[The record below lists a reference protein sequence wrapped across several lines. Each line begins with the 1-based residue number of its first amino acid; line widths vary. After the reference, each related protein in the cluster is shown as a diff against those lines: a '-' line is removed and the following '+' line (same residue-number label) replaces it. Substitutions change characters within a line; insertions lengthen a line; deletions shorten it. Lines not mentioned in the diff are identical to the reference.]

1 MLLGGGVGFLPGL
14 RPAALRPMWAFAFA
28 AALGIALGELL
39 PDAAAS
45 LGGGALLLFAA
56 GYVVPSLLERALI
69 SRPGGLGPDFAFVAL
84 AAHQLVDGVA
94 IGSATHLDHG
104 REALMFA
111 FSAHAAPM
119 VAVASLGVARQRGR
133 RALAWWVGGL
143 LAVTLLGVLVS
154 AGPSF
159 GEVLAQAEAVSKAF
173 LAGVLLHVL
182 SHGAEAPGPR
192 STLQRVVDISAM
204 ALGAAVPL
212 LLLELGAEGS
222 PAHAAGHPASPAGLT
237 FTAALLELILESA
250 PSLLLGLGLG
260 ALLQAVELRLPDR
273 WLKGSR
279 FAQAV
284 RGALIGAPL
293 PICACGILPVSEG
306 LWRRG
311 AGPALVVA
319 FMLSTPELGIETFA
333 LSVHFLGW
341 PFAMLRLVGAITLAI
356 TAALALSWVVAR
368 RPGDVAA
375 ASVLN
380 KTTEGPLWRRI
391 VQAFDELVLHVSPW
405 VAAGLLLAAYI
416 EVYLPA
422 EQIALVGGTGLDVLL
437 MAAVAVPTYVC
448 ASSATPLAAVLWAK
462 GLSPGAALIGLLL
475 GPATNVATLGFMR
488 GAFGTRATTITV
500 ITIVGTGLVFAVLA
514 NLWLP
519 ALPSLRVEEALS
531 HAHDGWLEPLAA
543 MGLGALV
550 LRSLWSVGAEGWL
563 AQLGVGH
570 DHSHEHGHENSHD
583 HGHDHGHAH
592 DHAKG
597 SAATHSEAEACG
609 HDHDH
614 DHEHEHGHAAMP
626 PARPLQPLGLR
637 PAQDAEAWS
646 KAVAGGLSRLTFGDR
661 AAPGPVIEPADD

>member
-1 MLLGGGVGFLPGL
+1 MIVALAMAGLPVLLGGAVGFLPGL
-14 RPAALRPMWAFAFA
+14 RPAALRPLWAFAFA

-56 GYVVPSLLERALI
+56 GYLVPSLLERALVH
-69 SRPGGLGPDFAFVAL
+69 RRGGLGADFAFLAL
-84 AAHQLVDGVA
+84 AAHQLVDGIA

-104 REALMFA
+104 REALMVA

-119 VAVASLGVARQRGR
+119 VAVASLAVARQRGR
-133 RALAWWVGGL
+133 RALLWWVTGL
-143 LAVTLLGVLVS
+143 LAVSLIGVAIS
-154 AGPSF
+154 ARPAF
-159 GEVLAQAEAVSKAF
+159 GEVLGQAEAVSKAF

-192 STLQRVVDISAM
+192 STVERFVDISAM

-212 LLLELGAEGS
+212 LLLELGAGGNPE
-222 PAHAAGHPASPAGLT
+222 HAAGHPASPAGLT

-260 ALLQAVELRLPDR
+260 ALLQAVELRLPAR
-273 WLKGSR
+273 WLRGSR
-279 FAQAV
+279 VAQAV

-319 FMLSTPELGIETFA
+319 FLLSTPELGIETFA

-341 PFAMLRLVGAITLAI
+341 PFALLRLAGALTLAI

-368 RPGDVAA
+368 RPGDLAA
-375 ASVLN
+375 AAALGAPS
-380 KTTEGPLWRRI
+380 TAPIWRR
-391 VQAFDELVLHVSPW
+391 VLSAFDELVLHVSPW
-405 VAAGLLLAAYI
+405 VAAGLLLAAYV

-422 EQIALVGGTGLDVLL
+422 EQIALVGGTGLDVLI

-475 GPATNVATLGFMR
+475 GPATNVATLGFLR
-488 GAFGTRATTITV
+488 GAFGSRATFITV
-500 ITIVGTGLVFAVLA
+500 ITMVATGFAFAGLA
-514 NLWLP
+514 NLALP
-519 ALPSLRVEEALS
+519 ALPSLRVEEALQ
-531 HAHDGWLEPLAA
+531 HAHGGWIEPMAALA
-543 MGLGALV
+543 LGGLV

-563 AQLGVGH
+563 AQLGLGH
-570 DHSHEHGHENSHD
+570 DHAHD
-583 HGHDHGHAH
+583 HGHDHGHGQGPAQEDDHEHGHEHGHDHGH
-592 DHAKG
+592 DHA
-597 SAATHSEAEACG
+597 

-614 DHEHEHGHAAMP
+614 AHADGA
-626 PARPLQPLGLR
+626 AAG
-637 PAQDAEAWS
+637 AAWAE
-646 KAVAGGLSRLTFGDR
+646 VVRGGLGPLTIS
-661 AAPGPVIEPADD
+661 AAPEGPRPPLAPPRR